1 MKDKTGFDALPASK
15 DFIRKFI
22 LAKRNA
28 LAKKQIN
35 EKSAK
40 ISKKLFSL
48 PEFKRA
54 KTIFTYVSFGSEA
67 GTREII
73 GKSIALGKI
82 VAVPI
87 ADFKKKKL
95 EIVQFT
101 SFSSLK
107 KSKFGIPEPDSKKA
121 KWIPASQI
129 DLVVVPGVAFDLKRN
144 RIGYGKG
151 FYDAFL
157 SKHRKL
163 RNIGLAFDLQVLGK
177 IPAGKKDKKVMK
189 IITEKRIVG

>member
-101 SFSSLK
+101 SFSSMK
-107 KSKFGIPEPDSKKA
+107 KSRFGVPEPDSKKA

-157 SKHRKL
+157 SKH
-163 RNIGLAFDLQVLGK
+163 
-177 IPAGKKDKKVMK
+177 
-189 IITEKRIVG
+189 